1 MHSRDGLISLYK
13 RVYRHPRL
21 VFTLKLIGAVS
32 VSLVVLLFAYAL
44 GVLVFFGEYV
54 SALKL
59 TVLTAVPFLAVT
71 ALRTLIN
78 CERPYEV
85 FDIAELS
92 DLRSGARH
100 GHSFPSRHVF
110 SAFCVSALSAAVSP
124 WLSLAAAVAG
134 TALSVSRVLLG
145 IHFIRDV
152 LAGALIGIVSG
163 LLGLAIIVF

>member
-13 RVYRHPRL
+13 RVYRRPRI

-59 TVLTAVPFLAVT
+59 TLLTAVPFLAVT

-78 CERPYEV
+78 CGRPYEV

-110 SAFCVSALSAAVSP
+110 SAFIIGIMWLKYSLPLGIVGIVLGVYIAVQ
-124 WLSLAAAVAG
+124 
-134 TALSVSRVLLG
+134 RVLLG
-145 IHFIRDV
+145 IHFPRDV
-152 LAGALIGIVSG
+152 ISGAVIGSLSG
-163 LLGLAIIVF
+163 LVGVLIW

>member
-13 RVYRHPRL
+13 RVYRRPRL

-32 VSLVVLLFAYAL
+32 VSLIVLLFAYAL

-110 SAFCVSALSAAVSP
+110 SAFIIGVMWLKYSLPLGIVGIVLGVYIAVQ
-124 WLSLAAAVAG
+124 
-134 TALSVSRVLLG
+134 RVLLG
-145 IHFIRDV
+145 IHFPRDV
-152 LAGALIGIVSG
+152 ISGAVIGSLSG
-163 LLGLAIIVF
+163 LVGVLIW

>member
-110 SAFCVSALSAAVSP
+110 SAFIIGIMWLKYSLPLGIVGIVLGVYIAVQ
-124 WLSLAAAVAG
+124 
-134 TALSVSRVLLG
+134 RVLLG
-145 IHFIRDV
+145 IHFPRDV
-152 LAGALIGIVSG
+152 ISGAVIGSLSGFVGVLIW
-163 LLGLAIIVF
+163 

>member
-13 RVYRHPRL
+13 RVYRRPRL

-32 VSLVVLLFAYAL
+32 VSLIVLLFAYAL

-100 GHSFPSRHVF
+100 GHSVPSRHVF
-110 SAFCVSALSAAVSP
+110 SAFIIGVMWLKYSLPLGIVGIVLGVYIAVQ
-124 WLSLAAAVAG
+124 
-134 TALSVSRVLLG
+134 RVLLG
-145 IHFIRDV
+145 IHFPRDV
-152 LAGALIGIVSG
+152 ISGAVIGSLSG
-163 LLGLAIIVF
+163 LVGVLIW

>member
-1 MHSRDGLISLYK
+1 MNSRDGLISLYK
-13 RVYRHPRL
+13 RVYRHTRL

-110 SAFCVSALSAAVSP
+110 SAFIIGVMWLKYSLPLGIVGIVLGVYIALQ
-124 WLSLAAAVAG
+124 
-134 TALSVSRVLLG
+134 RVLLG
-145 IHFIRDV
+145 IHFPRDV
-152 LAGALIGIVSG
+152 ISGAVIGSLSGLIGVLIW
-163 LLGLAIIVF
+163 